1 VLRKGRKSR
10 KNTISRWKSEQKTEE
25 NQEKPK
31 RILHS
36 KKKKSG
42 SEISGTGQN
51 AWCKKNK
58 KNRKKNENYT
68 SAPNP
73 CPVLTGTL
81 SGGNTVKSFG
91 VRQATAG
98 RFVIYINFSIQLPLH
113 FSC

>member
-1 VLRKGRKSR
+1 VPGGLNKIKRGCC
-10 KNTISRWKSEQKTEE
+10 KTSLAK
-25 NQEKPK
+25 EKPK

-51 AWCKKNK
+51 ACCKKKNK

-73 CPVLTGTL
+73 CPVLTGAL
-81 SGGNTVKSFG
+81 SGGNAVKSFG
-91 VRQATAG
+91 VRQPCKRSGLRVLA
-98 RFVIYINFSIQLPLH
+98 
-113 FSC
+113 